1 MTNERAIRMTK
12 SETIFSRILL
22 IVLAAILLAAGVALG
37 ARVFFGAQIL
47 PRKVEWAVPG
57 ILLLAL
63 LGQRFLLDRIKRR
76 RDEGGR

>member
-1 MTNERAIRMTK
+1 MTR
-12 SETIFSRILL
+12 SEAIFSRILL
-22 IVLAAILLAAGVALG
+22 IVLVAILLTAAVALG

-57 ILLLAL
+57 VLLLAL
-63 LGQRFLLDRIKRR
+63 LAQRLLLDRIKRR